1 MLLDTYAVL
10 KRINKY
16 ELKFSPIQ
24 DGPFRDCSR
33 MGGAKKDLLLKICLT
48 YPTMMKPGPVI
59 AYLKKIQKIYKSHDT
74 ALEFC

>member
-16 ELKFSPIQ
+16 KLKFNPIQ
-24 DGPFRDCSR
+24 DGQ
-33 MGGAKKDLLLKICLT
+33 ICLT
-48 YPTMMKPGPVI
+48 YPTMMKLGPVI
-59 AYLKKIQKIYKSHDT
+59 AYLKKTQKIYKSHDT